1 MNDLSSSDQDVIQL
15 SLEKGLVPLSMYRN
29 DFDFFPRAL
38 ALMQTYVY
46 EDHLE
51 KLATAPDQELQE
63 MASIL
68 RIADWFDRMT
78 A

>member
-51 KLATAPDQELQE
+51 NSQP
-63 MASIL
+63 L
-68 RIADWFDRMT
+68 RIRNYRKWHPFCASPTGLTR
-78 A
+78 

>member
-29 DFDFFPRAL
+29 DIDFFPRAL

-68 RIADWFDRMT
+68 ASPT
-78 A
+78 GLTG